1 LKIKWPDGL
10 RLLQDMKK
18 DIEQGIKQGR
28 FTDMP
33 AEIGINIIF
42 NTLKSTVHEI
52 VSGNFPHDDQ
62 ICYENQAIY
71 QMLLGLGVEA
81 KAALIISKMPLSE
94 LPQLPKKGIAGKV
107 LKMVATNR

>member
-1 LKIKWPDGL
+1 
-10 RLLQDMKK
+10 MKK

-33 AEIGINIIF
+33 AAIGVNIIF
-42 NTLKSTVHEI
+42 STLKSTIQEI
-52 VSGNFPHDDQ
+52 LSGNFPRDAQ
-62 ICYENQAIY
+62 IHYENQAIY

-81 KAALIISKMPLSE
+81 KSALEISQMPLSE

-107 LKMVATNR
+107 LRLIAGNH